1 MYIYDTYTYKHKQNS
16 LFALSRAFSLHNYCH
31 FFFIQPTTVAAGTI
45 VVVATAAAAA
55 VGYNANLGI
64 HFQ

>member
-1 MYIYDTYTYKHKQNS
+1 MIRIRISISKIHCLLYLVHLVCIIIVI
-16 LFALSRAFSLHNYCH
+16 

-45 VVVATAAAAA
+45 VVVATAAAA